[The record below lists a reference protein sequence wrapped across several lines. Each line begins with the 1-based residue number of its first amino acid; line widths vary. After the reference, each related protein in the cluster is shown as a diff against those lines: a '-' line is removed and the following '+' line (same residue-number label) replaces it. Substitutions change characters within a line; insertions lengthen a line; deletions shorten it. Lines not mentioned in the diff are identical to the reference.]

1 MSAKRAELKRTSLVK
16 EEQGHRCGAS
26 ELPLNESKNSQ
37 DIFWELKPEP
47 TKVRFFEAMPAAGP
61 ETHGE
66 VTWSQGSFAV
76 PGGQGLSQNKLRELR
91 EELKEKMEEIKQIKG
106 VMDKDFDKLQEFLEM
121 MKEMQKDMDEK
132 MEVLINIQK
141 NNKLPHRKGPKE
153 QQKLRLID
161 GAGAASFS
169 LQKKIMALQKRKK
182 GPPESLHYGGACCE
196 KCLSCALK
204 NNYNQGFLP
213 LSPSNRNL
221 PCQAWAPSSPLASGS
236 AL

>member
-1 MSAKRAELKRTSLVK
+1 MSAKRAELKRTSL
-16 EEQGHRCGAS
+16 
-26 ELPLNESKNSQ
+26 SKNSQ

-47 TKVRFFEAMPAAGP
+47 TKTYDYKGIKQKGP
-61 ETHGE
+61 
-66 VTWSQGSFAV
+66 FAK
-76 PGGQGLSQNKLRELR
+76 PGGMQELKNKLRELR

>member
-1 MSAKRAELKRTSLVK
+1 MNK
-16 EEQGHRCGAS
+16 
-26 ELPLNESKNSQ
+26 SKNSQ
-37 DIFWELKPEP
+37 DVFQELKPEP

-61 ETHGE
+61 ETCGE
-66 VTWSQGSFAV
+66 IYDYKGIKQEGPFAK
-76 PGGQGLSQNKLRELR
+76 PGGMQELKNKLRELR

-141 NNKLPHRKGPKE
+141 NNKLPHRKGPKV

-169 LQKKIMALQKRKK
+169 LQKKIMALQKQKK
-182 GPPESLHYGGACCE
+182 GLPESLHYGGACCTLTWDSHGDSGPHE
-196 KCLSCALK
+196 AR
-204 NNYNQGFLP
+204 QELP
-213 LSPSNRNL
+213 HIPAHRGDHVPESSVLHSPSTCLQL
-221 PCQAWAPSSPLASGS
+221 PFSAWCWGS
-236 AL
+236 NALN

>member
-1 MSAKRAELKRTSLVK
+1 MYKSSSYLLPWQHANQLNFD
-16 EEQGHRCGAS
+16 S
-26 ELPLNESKNSQ
+26 ELSPCQVEHQPSVLQ
-37 DIFWELKPEP
+37 LELTP
-47 TKVRFFEAMPAAGP
+47 VDLLGLQPAD
-61 ETHGE
+61 
-66 VTWSQGSFAV
+66 
-76 PGGQGLSQNKLRELR
+76 GGLGLLSLHNHNKLRELR

-141 NNKLPHRKGPKE
+141 NNKLKGPKE

-204 NNYNQGFLP
+204 NNYNQG
-213 LSPSNRNL
+213 NL